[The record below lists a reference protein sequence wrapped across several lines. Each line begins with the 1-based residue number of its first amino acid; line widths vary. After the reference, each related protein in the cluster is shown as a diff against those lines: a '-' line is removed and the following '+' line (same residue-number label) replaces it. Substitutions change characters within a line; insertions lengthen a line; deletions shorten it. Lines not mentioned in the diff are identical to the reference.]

1 MTTKITVNEKVYDS
15 VEAMPPDVR
24 AIYEQAM
31 RTASA
36 AGPAVKHSE
45 IKVMFQMGGSAPKFW
60 TRPGSAAGGETPAPP
75 IALVEHGS
83 PSQANLVD
91 ELRPIEPASG
101 AIGAQVL
108 LVVAVG
114 LAIGL
119 AFWFWASH

>member
-15 VEAMPPDVR
+15 VDAMPPDVR

-31 RTASA
+31 RTASE
-36 AGPAVKHSE
+36 AGPSVKHSE

-60 TRPGSAAGGETPAPP
+60 TRPGSATGGETPAASSESIP
-75 IALVEHGS
+75 A
-83 PSQANLVD
+83 D
-91 ELRPIEPASG
+91 ESRPIEPSSG
-101 AIGAQVL
+101 AIGLQVL